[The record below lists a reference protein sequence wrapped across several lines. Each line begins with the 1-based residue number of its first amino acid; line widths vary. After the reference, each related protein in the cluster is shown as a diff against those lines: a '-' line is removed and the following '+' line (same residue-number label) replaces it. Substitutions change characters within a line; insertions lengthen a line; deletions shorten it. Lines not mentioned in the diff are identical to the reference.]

1 MHAPDRLIR
10 IRDVAYLV
18 GMSKATIYRKLKS
31 GDFPSPVKVGGPSV
45 RWRESSIAAWIA
57 ALTQQVG

>member
-31 GDFPSPVKVGGPSV
+31 GEFPQPVSTGGSSV
-45 RWRESSIAAWIA
+45 RWKESDIMMWIE
-57 ALTQQVG
+57 ALTQRNP